1 MSDLLLKSKSCYYL
15 KKYLLLF
22 IYHVYLD
29 TEKEF
34 KEELSYVTQIAD
46 VKFLFTFKPLR

>member
-1 MSDLLLKSKSCYYL
+1 MSDLILKVKSCFYL

-34 KEELSYVTQIAD
+34 KEELSYISLIAD
-46 VKFLFTFKPLR
+46 VEFVFIF